1 MYTHAQRNPNCNP
14 SPPRINK
21 LSGSQ
26 IPCARRSPCTSRC
39 WPRGNQ
45 TLKFRIW
52 WPLPLLQGTPH
63 FGENFRG
70 LVLGCMGTYD
80 SESRRIFSHFS
91 RSTRFSF
98 LCTAPHSNICQ
109 FFVYIFAIFSTK
121 FHHFLRIS
129 NQFHVFS
136 SRFWWKFVGIS
147 RNWKMLHKI
156 SAKSQILT
164 N

>member
-1 MYTHAQRNPNCNP
+1 MQIFDNYRLLLNNCIIKR
-14 SPPRINK
+14 SI
-21 LSGSQ
+21 
-26 IPCARRSPCTSRC
+26 RRQVQSIVIRSIVIK
-39 WPRGNQ
+39 WPRA
-45 TLKFRIW
+45 
-52 WPLPLLQGTPH
+52 LLQGTPH

-109 FFVYIFAIFSTK
+109 FFVFIFAFFSTK